1 MNDLDRFRNVFDG
14 IAPFSGV
21 PPAGFHVDWIGLLT
35 DADLRPYDGRI
46 RSGVGATYV
55 ERRLLTIE
63 DGEGWFEAVSQVEA
77 AREAQG
83 RFVMISLGAAYGAQ
97 AAGSSLV
104 LQAINPMPCKLVVVE
119 PEPTNLV
126 WIARHFRDNG
136 IDPDQHW
143 LFGAVLGGT
152 NEPILFPVGSQGSGA
167 QNCFST
173 NDPSTRRY
181 YADSLVSQGATEE
194 ALRNLLT
201 NNSTGIR
208 TNLVPGYDMPAEI
221 KMVSAVTLA
230 DVLGPFDFVDYV
242 ECDIQQSEIVV
253 FPPCM
258 DVVKRKV
265 RRVHMGTHGRDEHAM
280 MRDLFADNGW
290 DVIFDF
296 APNSEFDTVLGSFR
310 TNDGV
315 LTVRNPDL

>member
-1 MNDLDRFRNVFDG
+1 
-14 IAPFSGV
+14 
-21 PPAGFHVDWIGLLT
+21 
-35 DADLRPYDGRI
+35 
-46 RSGVGATYV
+46 
-55 ERRLLTIE
+55 
-63 DGEGWFEAVSQVEA
+63 
-77 AREAQG
+77 
-83 RFVMISLGAAYGAQ
+83 
-97 AAGSSLV
+97 
-104 LQAINPMPCKLVVVE
+104 
-119 PEPTNLV
+119 
-126 WIARHFRDNG
+126 
-136 IDPDQHW
+136 

-152 NEPILFPVGSQGSGA
+152 NEPILFPVGSPGSGA

-173 NDPSTRRY
+173 NDSATRRY
-181 YADSLVSQGATEE
+181 YADSLVSQGATED

-230 DVLGPFDFVDYV
+230 DVLGPFEFVDYV

-253 FPPCM
+253 FPPSM
-258 DVVKRKV
+258 DVVKSKV

-280 MRDLFADNGW
+280 MRNLFADHGW
-290 DVIFDF
+290 TIIFDF
-296 APNSEFDTVLGSFR
+296 APNSEFATELGKFR